1 MIFFDGLLYR
11 LSLKTA
17 VRLRVHLQYY
27 PHHMM
32 PINRIPFL
40 SGTIENVFIISIW
53 LHFSLWMHI
62 IFQSEM
68 SAKISPSS
76 SVFIHHHLLHSKTNT
91 NTCVHTY
98 FWKYVILEMFVGD
111 LPKRFF
117 IVFMSSSLCHHI
129 LRTLKQTQNFVFIHI
144 LQYVILELF
153 AMDRFL
159 IFHVCRVFS
168 ASSSSDWYM
177 CSFFAFLFSFSKRL
191 LILWL
196 VELFSA
202 WK

>member
-1 MIFFDGLLYR
+1 MFVKIFRFKALASSPLRREEIFFPYDIFDGLLYR
-11 LSLKTA
+11 LSLKAA

-76 SVFIHHHLLHSKTNT
+76 SVFSLHPSSSFYILKQTQILVFIHI
-91 NTCVHTY
+91 
-98 FWKYVILEMFVGD
+98 FWKYVILEVFIGD
-111 LPKRFF
+111 SPKRFS
-117 IVFMSSSLCHHI
+117 IVFMSSNHRHH
-129 LRTLKQTQNFVFIHI
+129 LLHTLKQTQNFVFIHI
-144 LQYVILELF
+144 LQYVILEVF
-153 AMDRFL
+153 
-159 IFHVCRVFS
+159 CRITF
-168 ASSSSDWYM
+168 
-177 CSFFAFLFSFSKRL
+177 R
-191 LILWL
+191 
-196 VELFSA
+196 
-202 WK
+202 

>member
-68 SAKISPSS
+68 SAKIFPSS

-98 FWKYVILEMFVGD
+98 FLKICYFRDVYW
-111 LPKRFF
+111 RFTKMYSPLSSCHRI
-117 IVFMSSSLCHHI
+117 IVMSSNHRHH
-129 LRTLKQTQNFVFIHI
+129 LPHTLKQTQYFVFIHI
-144 LQYVILELF
+144 QQYVILEVF
-153 AMDRFL
+153 CRI
-159 IFHVCRVFS
+159 IFR
-168 ASSSSDWYM
+168 
-177 CSFFAFLFSFSKRL
+177 
-191 LILWL
+191 
-196 VELFSA
+196 
-202 WK
+202 

>member
-76 SVFIHHHLLHSKTNT
+76 SVFIHHHFLHSKTNT

-98 FWKYVILEMFVGD
+98 FLKICYVRDVYW
-111 LPKRFF
+111 RFTKTF
-117 IVFMSSSLCHHI
+117 LHCLHVIKSLSSPSSYSKTNTKFCVHTYSTI
-129 LRTLKQTQNFVFIHI
+129 CYFRSI
-144 LQYVILELF
+144 
-153 AMDRFL
+153 
-159 IFHVCRVFS
+159 CRITF
-168 ASSSSDWYM
+168 
-177 CSFFAFLFSFSKRL
+177 R
-191 LILWL
+191 
-196 VELFSA
+196 
-202 WK
+202 

>member
-17 VRLRVHLQYY
+17 VRLRDHLQYY

-68 SAKISPSS
+68 STKISPSS
-76 SVFIHHHLLHSKTNT
+76 SVFIHLPLLHSKTNT

-98 FWKYVILEMFVGD
+98 FLKICYFRNVYWRFTKMYSPLSSCHQIFV
-111 LPKRFF
+111 
-117 IVFMSSSLCHHI
+117 MSSSHRHH
-129 LRTLKQTQNFVFIHI
+129 LPHTLKQTQYFVFIHI
-144 LQYVILELF
+144 QQYVILEV
-153 AMDRFL
+153 FL
-159 IFHVCRVFS
+159 QNYLSVTWIVF
-168 ASSSSDWYM
+168 
-177 CSFFAFLFSFSKRL
+177 
-191 LILWL
+191 
-196 VELFSA
+196 
-202 WK
+202 

>member
-68 SAKISPSS
+68 SAKKFLHHLQSS
-76 SVFIHHHLLHSKTNT
+76 FIIIFYILKQTQILVFIHIFLKICYFRDVYWRFTKMYSPLSSCHRIIVMSSNHRHHLPH
-91 NTCVHTY
+91 
-98 FWKYVILEMFVGD
+98 
-111 LPKRFF
+111 
-117 IVFMSSSLCHHI
+117 
-129 LRTLKQTQNFVFIHI
+129 TLKQTQYFVFIHI
-144 LQYVILELF
+144 QQYVILEVF
-153 AMDRFL
+153 
-159 IFHVCRVFS
+159 CRITF
-168 ASSSSDWYM
+168 
-177 CSFFAFLFSFSKRL
+177 R
-191 LILWL
+191 
-196 VELFSA
+196 
-202 WK
+202 